1 MNLSIQQKIRQY
13 LVHSFL
19 YYRLDE
25 SIISDR
31 HYDNICVEVGKLIQ
45 TNSAASLFPYYDLV
59 KINLS
64 EDVSGFSI
72 RKYPAEIVSTA
83 IHLLYQHSYIKS
95 MTFDSYLA
103 RFGYS
108 LT

>member
-1 MNLSIQQKIRQY
+1 MNVSIRQKVRQY

-31 HYDNICVEVGKLIQ
+31 DYDKICIEVGKLVQ
-45 TNSAASLFPYYDLV
+45 TKSAANLFPYFDLV
-59 KINLS
+59 KINLY
-64 EDVSGFSI
+64 EDASGFSV
-72 RKYPAEIVSTA
+72 RKYPEEIVSTA
-83 IHLLYQHSYIKS
+83 MHLLYQSIYIKS
-95 MTFDSYLA
+95 MTFETYLA

-108 LT
+108 LN

>member
-1 MNLSIQQKIRQY
+1 MNVSIQQQVRQY

-25 SIISDR
+25 SIIADR
-31 HYDNICVEVGKLIQ
+31 HYDKICVEVGKLIQ
-45 TNSAASLFPYYDLV
+45 TNSTVSFFPYYDLV
-59 KINLS
+59 GINLS
-64 EDVSGFSI
+64 EDASGFSV

-95 MTFDSYLA
+95 MTFDTYLA

>member
-1 MNLSIQQKIRQY
+1 MNVSVQQRIRQY
-13 LVHSFL
+13 FVHSFL

-31 HYDNICVEVGKLIQ
+31 HYDKICVEVGKLTQ
-45 TNSAASLFPYYDLV
+45 ANSDESLFPYYELV
-59 KINLS
+59 KTNLS
-64 EDVSGFSI
+64 EDASGFSV
-72 RKYPAEIVSTA
+72 RNYPAEIVSTA

-95 MTFDSYLA
+95 MTFDAYLA

-108 LT
+108 LN

>member
-1 MNLSIQQKIRQY
+1 MTDSIQQKVRLY

-19 YYRLDE
+19 YYRLNE

-31 HYDNICVEVGKLIQ
+31 HYDRICVEVRKLIQ
-45 TNSAASLFPYYDLV
+45 INSNPSLFPYYDLV
-59 KINLS
+59 KTNLS
-64 EDVSGFSI
+64 EDASGFSV

-83 IHLLYQHSYIKS
+83 MHLLYQNSYIKS
-95 MTFDSYLA
+95 MTFNVFLA

>member
-1 MNLSIQQKIRQY
+1 MNVSVQQKVRQY

-31 HYDNICVEVGKLIQ
+31 HYDKICVEVLKLIQ
-45 TNSAASLFPYYDLV
+45 SKSATSLFPYYDLV
-59 KINLS
+59 KTNLS
-64 EDVSGFSI
+64 EDASGFSV

-83 IHLLYQHSYIKS
+83 MHLLYQHSYIKP
-95 MTFDSYLA
+95 MKFDAYLA

-108 LT
+108 VT

>member
-1 MNLSIQQKIRQY
+1 MNVSIQQKIRQY

-19 YYRLDE
+19 YYQLDE

-31 HYDNICVEVGKLIQ
+31 HYDKICVEVVKLIQ
-45 TNSAASLFPYYDLV
+45 TKSAASLFPYYDLV
-59 KINLS
+59 KTNLS
-64 EDVSGFSI
+64 EDASGFSV

-83 IHLLYQHSYIKS
+83 MHLLYQRSYIKS
-95 MTFDSYLA
+95 MTFDTYLA

-108 LT
+108 LN

>member
-1 MNLSIQQKIRQY
+1 MNVSIQQKVRQY

-25 SIISDR
+25 SIIPDR
-31 HYDNICVEVGKLIQ
+31 HYDKICVEVGKLIQ
-45 TNSAASLFPYYDLV
+45 TKSAASLFPYYDLM
-59 KINLS
+59 KINLY
-64 EDVSGFSI
+64 EDASGFSV

-83 IHLLYQHSYIKS
+83 MHLLYQRTYIKS
-95 MTFDSYLA
+95 MTLDTYLA

-108 LT
+108 LN